1 MSTINCRR
9 VSFLCRLLGLV
20 AMLSLARVGLA
31 QEPAAPAGHE
41 PAHAAADADDA
52 LPHPALSS
60 DGSWAGA
67 MVIIILGMF
76 LAAAAVGVTVRMNMP
91 EELPPP
97 AHSHDEPPGASHHH
111 GHGGTINKPEPE
123 DGLNHGH

>member
-1 MSTINCRR
+1 MINCRR
-9 VSFLCRLLGLV
+9 VCFCFRLLALA
-20 AMLSLARVGLA
+20 AMLSLTRVSLA
-31 QEPAAPAGHE
+31 EEPAAPVAHE

-97 AHSHDEPPGASHHH
+97 AHSHDEPPGTSHHH
-111 GHGGTINKPEPE
+111 GPGGTINKPEPE
-123 DGLNHGH
+123 DELHHGH